1 MSVILLIPKTK
12 IIASMIEAIILFI
25 LKKFVNLVQLDSKIY
40 HDFDKKNELKQ
51 VCFAT
56 VGRIIRYL

>member
-25 LKKFVNLVQLDSKIY
+25 LKKFVNLVQLKSKIY
-40 HDFDKKNELKQ
+40 HDFD
-51 VCFAT
+51 
-56 VGRIIRYL
+56 